1 MRPPPEQ
8 TIETVVIIGVGL
20 IGGSIAAGLKARG
33 FTGRIVGVGRNQKR
47 LQVAESAGLID
58 CSTVELKEAAGQ
70 ASLLIFCTPVDRI
83 VEGVRTAAAN
93 CQPGTLLTDTGSV
106 KGSICRD
113 LANGLPEKVT
123 FIGSHPLAG
132 SEKRG
137 FEHAQPDLFQA
148 RVTVVTPDA
157 STPGQELARLK
168 RFWQSLG
175 STVIEMSAAE
185 HDRVLALTSHLPHV
199 AAAALVEMLPAA
211 TRPFAASGFCDTTRI
226 ASGDPDLWC
235 GILVENADEITNKI
249 DTYIE
254 KLTEFRACLTGRDH
268 AGLNNLLEV
277 AKTNRDSLL
286 NAPGADNQNHPPQAD
301 G

>member
-1 MRPPPEQ
+1 MRPPLEQ
-8 TIETVVIIGVGL
+8 SIETVVIIGVGL
-20 IGGSIAAGLKARG
+20 IGGSIAAGLKACG
-33 FTGRIVGVGRNQKR
+33 FTGRIVGVGRNLSR
-47 LQVAESAGLID
+47 LQAAESAGLID
-58 CSTVELKEAAGQ
+58 SATVELAEAAGQ

-93 CQPGTLLTDTGSV
+93 CRPGTLLTDTGSV

-113 LANGLPEKVT
+113 LANSLPDEVT

-132 SEKRG
+132 SEHRG
-137 FEHAQPDLFQA
+137 FEHAQPDLFQG
-148 RVTVVTPDA
+148 RVAVITPNL
-157 STPGQELARLK
+157 STPEQELARLK

-199 AAAALVEMLPAA
+199 AAAALVEMLPAG

-226 ASGDPDLWC
+226 ASGHPDLWR
-235 GILVENADEITNKI
+235 GILLENADEIVNKI
-249 DTYIE
+249 DTYID
-254 KLTEFRACLTGRDH
+254 KLAEFRACLTGRDH
-268 AGLNNLLEV
+268 DGLKNLLEV
-277 AKTNRDSLL
+277 AKTNRDRLL
-286 NAPGADNQNHPPQAD
+286 SASDADNQNPSPTAD